1 MPESAAPAAGQEPF
15 PAQDIDLVK
24 RTLWERYGRP
34 VQVQEV
40 EVELLIAPGDLRPNT
55 CPALYWR
62 DGDANFVLARVRGP
76 AGVPTFRT
84 QFFYDENE
92 VFGTGHTE
100 YGNLGDCVVTVLQ
113 VQQAHAAERAKA
125 QAKAASDGKL
135 LQPKITGDD
144 NYDGPLVI

>member
-1 MPESAAPAAGQEPF
+1 MSASTISAAGSDSF

-40 EVELLIAPGDLRPNT
+40 EVELLIAPGDAIPSA

-62 DGDANFVLARVRGP
+62 DGNANFVLARVQGP

-113 VQQAHAAERAKA
+113 VQQAHAAERAKVKPA
-125 QAKAASDGKL
+125 GAARAP
-135 LQPKITGDD
+135 QPQVSGDD
-144 NYDGPLVI
+144 DYHGPLVI